1 MCRLLE
7 VMHLQGP
14 SPVGQAAA
22 QDGGLSE
29 GEGTHKVG
37 VEYLQGA
44 VAQQEREFR
53 ELELYMP

>member
-1 MCRLLE
+1 M
-7 VMHLQGP
+7 V
-14 SPVGQAAA
+14 PVGKAAV
-22 QDGGLSE
+22 QDAGLSE

-53 ELELYMP
+53 ELELYVP